1 MNREDIIRLLERLQ
15 AGEIGLDAVVDEL
28 RAGPFRTEQL
38 AFADLDHHRA
48 LRQGLPEVVYGEGKT
63 TEEIL
68 EITRRLAQG
77 GQPILVTRLRPED
90 HALLEEAWPEAR
102 SNRRART
109 CLLNPPQ
116 VPEAGPFVG
125 VVAAGTSDLAVA
137 EEAVEV
143 CRTMSVPT
151 RSWYD
156 VGVSG
161 LHRLL
166 RHVPDLQRASAVI
179 VVAGMEG
186 ALPSVVAGLV
196 ACPVFGVPTSVG
208 YGTSFGGVA
217 PLLSMLNSCAPGLTV
232 SNIDNGFS
240 AGVAAA
246 RVVRALRAA
255 RPAPE
260 ASTGAQP

>member
-1 MNREDIIRLLERLQ
+1 MNRDEIVRLLERLQ
-15 AGEIGLDAVVDEL
+15 AGDVALDAVVDAL

-38 AFADLDHHRA
+38 AYADLDHHRA

-63 TEEIL
+63 SEQIVEIA
-68 EITRRLAQG
+68 RRLAQG
-77 GQPILVTRLRPED
+77 GQPILVTRLGPEEQ
-90 HALLEEAWPEAR
+90 ALLEATFPGVR
-102 SNRRART
+102 TNPRART
-109 CLLNPPQ
+109 CLLNPPE
-116 VPEAGPFVG
+116 VPDGEPFVG
-125 VVAAGTSDLAVA
+125 VVAAGTSDLPVA

-143 CRTMSVPT
+143 CLAMSVPT

-166 RHVPDLQRASAVI
+166 RHVPELQRASAIV

-186 ALPSVVAGLV
+186 ALPSVVGGLV
-196 ACPVFGVPTSVG
+196 SCPVFGVPTSIG

-217 PLLSMLNSCAPGLTV
+217 PLLSMLNSCAPGLMV

-246 RVVRALRAA
+246 RVVRAIRAA
-255 RPAPE
+255 SPSPE
-260 ASTGAQP
+260 ASP

>member
-1 MNREDIIRLLERLQ
+1 MNRDEIVRLLERLQ
-15 AGEIGLDAVVDEL
+15 AGDITVDAVVDKL

-38 AFADLDHHRA
+38 AYADLDHHRA

-63 TEEIL
+63 REQIV

-77 GQPILVTRLRPED
+77 GQPILVTRLGPEEQ
-90 HALLEEAWPEAR
+90 ALLQATFPGVRTNA
-102 SNRRART
+102 RART
-109 CLLNPPQ
+109 CLLNA
-116 VPEAGPFVG
+116 PEAPEGEPFVG
-125 VVAAGTSDLAVA
+125 VVAAGTSDLPVA

-143 CRTMSVPT
+143 CLAMSVPT

-166 RHVPDLQRASAVI
+166 RHVPELQRASAIV

-186 ALPSVVAGLV
+186 ALPSVVGGLV
-196 ACPVFGVPTSVG
+196 ACPVFGVPTSIG
-208 YGTSFGGVA
+208 YGTNFGGVA
-217 PLLSMLNSCAPGLTV
+217 PLLSMLNSCAPGLMV

-246 RVVRALRAA
+246 RVVRAIRAA
-255 RPAPE
+255 SPAPE
-260 ASTGAQP
+260 ARP